1 MTLETVTLAEI
12 KAKLEDFSPAKIRFI
27 ANVVDSLANPPHAY
41 IRHPETWLTRS
52 NDWIEYFGLALSV
65 HHGATTEPLGLLAFE
80 TVFRNACHSVGWTV
94 APPGSPTQ
102 RFVDLKVTDDSNT
115 LRKLSLKSTAE
126 QRLSESTAKI
136 SKLTEAAW
144 IQDARTPR
152 DRSNRLKELFANYQ
166 QAVDSI
172 IYLRAFRKDGTVRR
186 YQLIEIP
193 TTLFDS
199 VQHTLIEP
207 FRSDAPAIP
216 CLDDGRTIATIKV
229 DRSDAKITVRGIQL
243 SSCTIHAEWTR
254 A

>member
-1 MTLETVTLAEI
+1 MTLAEI

-27 ANVVDSLANPPHAY
+27 ANVVDSLANPPHAN
-41 IRHPETWLTRS
+41 IRHPETWLTCS
-52 NDWIEYFGLALSV
+52 TDWIEYFGLALSV

-94 APPGSPTQ
+94 APRGSPTQ
-102 RFVDLKVTDDSNT
+102 RFVDIKVTDSLNT

-126 QRLSESTAKI
+126 KRLSESTAKI

-152 DRSNRLKELFANYQ
+152 DRSNRLKQLFADYQ
-166 QAVDSI
+166 EAVDSI
-172 IYLRAFRKDGTVRR
+172 IYLRAFRKDETPHR

-199 VQHTLIEP
+199 VQHSPIET
-207 FRSDAPAIP
+207 FRSDAPVIP
-216 CLDDGRTIATIKV
+216 CRENARTVATIAV
-229 DRSDAKITVRGIQL
+229 DRSDAKITVRAIQL
-243 SSCTIHAEWTR
+243 SSCVIHVEWTR
-254 A
+254 V